1 MAQKPPQKNNNR
13 GNNPQIFAAQQ
24 TVTHYQGAVPH
35 PDILRGMD
43 ELVPGT
49 AARLIKLAEDESI
62 HRRKLEVMALEAN
75 IATQQKQLALGS
87 QQNTSVF
94 RSDFI
99 GQLFGL
105 VVCLFAI
112 AAAVFLGLEG
122 HDWLAVSI
130 AAIPTAAIIKA
141 FTKKKQ

>member
-1 MAQKPPQKNNNR
+1 MAQKPPQKNNRNS
-13 GNNPQIFAAQQ
+13 NQQIFAAQQ

-43 ELVPGT
+43 DLVPGT
-49 AARLIKLAEDESI
+49 AARLIKLAEEESA
-62 HRRKLEVMALEAN
+62 HRRKLELMALDAN
-75 IATQQKQLALGS
+75 IATQQKQLELGS
-87 QQNTSVF
+87 QQNKSVF

-112 AAAVFLGLEG
+112 AAAAFLGLEG
-122 HDWLAVSI
+122 HDGLAAAI

-141 FTKKKQ
+141 FTLKKK